1 MAKKP
6 STGKAA
12 KKKSNSKLSFH
23 KQLVLNRFMFR
34 FFKDGTLQG
43 LKLRL
48 GEDRFEGIHEDGQ
61 SLFFHELSNYLF
73 EVDLVDLDELR
84 RYDLNIVKHWQQITE
99 HRNRKEETVLNM
111 KYFQYL
117 SLLFTEI
124 YLDWHFNRKQELL
137 DGLNRELEAYNVENS
152 KTAKD
157 RANQFRN
164 YILDDLNK
172 LAFWNATGSGKTL
185 LLHVN
190 ILQYLHYFQNG
201 NANHYPDKI
210 ILLTPD
216 ERLSQQHM
224 NELYDSGF
232 SHIQLFDKSK
242 PTPFRGTIEVIDI
255 NKLADEMGDKTVAVE
270 AFEGKNLVLI
280 DEGHKGTGTAA
291 GAWMRR
297 RDKLTRDGFAFEYSA
312 TFGQAV
318 SDGKT
323 VEAIETDLKK
333 KKAKMLFE
341 TTALG
346 KLTEEQLA
354 QLELD
359 SEAKRDARIQATRE
373 VYGKSILFDYSY
385 KFFYE
390 DGYGKESLILNLNP
404 EQDKQDE
411 RRYEYFT
418 ACLLSFYQQ
427 QYLFNKNKDQLAEF
441 NIEKPLWVFVG
452 NTVGGEDSDIHA
464 VLRFLAW
471 FLNHEAQAKAWIK
484 DLVDNKARIL
494 DTKGRN
500 IFEKRFTALMHDAEG
515 IYVDILAKLFNTTH
529 SGQRLRVLNLIG
541 SKGELALQVGDAEPF
556 GLINIGD
563 SPSLYK
569 MCEEDTTFDYQR
581 DDFARS
587 LFHTLN
593 DKDSKLHILI
603 GSRKFT
609 EGWSSWRVSTMGL
622 LNMGRGEGSQII
634 QLFGRGVRLKGRD
647 YSLKRSTPA
656 QRPKRIHLD
665 KLETLNIFGVRADYM
680 ATFKQYLEDEGI
692 TPSDEILELNFETR
706 PNLPATKLKTLKLK
720 DGYKDNQKHGFKR
733 VHYPELYQVP
743 TEFEGK
749 IKLPHVKLD
758 LYPKL
763 ESIDTSRKGDNTPVN
778 VRYEGKLDYKVI
790 AAFDFERLYLAVQ
803 DYKLQRGWSNL
814 RLDKQRLMDF
824 CLGKTEFSN
833 KWYTLLIPKS
843 ELDVK
848 QFSDVSKQEDIMLRL
863 LLDYTDRFYQ
873 ALKNAYEG
881 QFYQVTQVQED
892 DPGMIGMYHFEIEES
907 DEGMDYAERLEQ
919 LQEIVTRGDIGK
931 AKEWTAPGMVAVSFD
946 KHLYYPLLSVEKDAD
961 LPLKMRP
968 TAFDAPSEVAFVRD
982 LEQFIE
988 TPKGQEIIG
997 DKSLYLL
1004 RNADTKSKGLGFAT
1018 AGNFYPDFLLW
1029 LVDDKTGKQWLSL
1042 VDPKGIR
1049 NLNLDDAKF
1058 GLYKEIKSLERKI
1071 NDQNLSLSAF
1081 VVSATEHRDL
1091 INVSEPQ
1098 DLLEERNI
1106 LFMDDNT
1113 YLEKMLLKMLAFSHA
1128 PTDEMSEEQLA
1139 NLLLAKVKWAEQSTS
1154 TRSKSLHVMH
1164 DSVQFIK
1171 CLTVNGSDGSGGAS
1185 YHKLPGFMK
1194 LLKNVVSIDGD
1205 FSLGFLSDALCLG
1218 AIVRALETVLTK
1230 EIKLSSDD
1238 ALVLLGFPK
1247 QMKRTA
1253 RELLDEI
1260 EKLCRT
1266 YGRTRLDEENV
1277 RAILCNL
1284 EQHDIV
1290 KKVSYEE
1297 GTWELN
1303 ERFSIS
1309 PF

>member
-1 MAKKP
+1 MAISAPKKAIA
-6 STGKAA
+6 GKAV
-12 KKKSNSKLSFH
+12 KKQRNSKLSFH

-48 GEDRFEGIHEDGQ
+48 GEDRFEGIHDDGQ

-73 EVDLVDLDELR
+73 EVDLIDLDELR

-99 HRNRKEETVLNM
+99 KRNRKEDTVLNM

-124 YLDWHFNRKQELL
+124 YLDWHFNRKQALL
-137 DGLNRELEAYNVENS
+137 DGLNRELNTYNTENS

-157 RANQFRN
+157 KANQFRN

-201 NANHYPDKI
+201 NVNHYPDKI

-232 SHIQLFDKSK
+232 SHIQLFDKNK

-323 VEAIETDLKK
+323 VDSVEADIKK
-333 KKAKMLFE
+333 KKSKMLFD
-341 TTALG
+341 LPVS

-354 QLELD
+354 QLNLD
-359 SEAKRDARIQATRE
+359 TEEKRDARIQATRE
-373 VYGKSILFDYSY
+373 VYAKSVLFDYSY

-404 EQDKQDE
+404 EQDKQDDK
-411 RRYEYFT
+411 RYEYFT

-427 QYLFNKNKDQLAEF
+427 QYLFSKHQDKLTEF

-471 FLNHEAQAKAWIK
+471 FLNNEAQAKAWIK

-494 DTKGRN
+494 DTKDRN
-500 IFEKRFTALMHDAEG
+500 IFEKRFTALMNSSKD
-515 IYVDILAKLFNTTH
+515 IYADILAKLFNTTH

-541 SKGELALQVGDAEPF
+541 SKGELALKVGEAEPF

-581 DDFARS
+581 DDFAKS

-593 DKDSKLHILI
+593 DKGSQLHILI

-647 YSLKRSTPA
+647 YSLKRSTPG
-656 QRPKRIHLD
+656 QRPQGIHLE
-665 KLETLNIFGVRADYM
+665 KLETLNIFGIRADYM
-680 ATFKQYLEDEGI
+680 ATFKQYLEEEGI

-720 DGYKDNQKHGFKR
+720 DGYKDNQKYGFKR

-743 TEFEGK
+743 ADFEGK
-749 IKLPHVKLD
+749 IKLPHIKLD

-763 ESIDTSRKGDNTPVN
+763 ESIDTSRKGDHTPVN
-778 VRYEGKLDYKVI
+778 VRYEGKLDYKII

-814 RLDKQRLMDF
+814 RLDKQRLKAF
-824 CLGKTEFSN
+824 CLGKTALTN
-833 KWYTLLIPKS
+833 TWYSLLIPKS
-843 ELDVK
+843 ELEIR
-848 QFSDVSKQEDIMLRL
+848 QFSDVKKQEDIMLRL
-863 LLDYTDRFYQ
+863 LFDYTDRFYQ

-892 DPGMIGMYHFEIEES
+892 DPGMIKMYHFEIEET
-907 DEGMDYAERLEQ
+907 DDGLAYADRLEQ
-919 LQEIVTRGDIGK
+919 LQKIVANGDIGK
-931 AKEWTAPGMVAVSFD
+931 AKEWNAPGMVAVTFD
-946 KHLYYPLLSVEKDAD
+946 KHLYYPLLSVEKSAD

-968 TAFDAPSEVAFVRD
+968 TAFDAPSEVTFVQD
-982 LEQFIE
+982 LQTFIE
-988 TPKGQEIIG
+988 TSEGQETIG
-997 DKSLYLL
+997 DRSLYLL

-1042 VDPKGIR
+1042 IDPKGIR
-1049 NLNLDDAKF
+1049 NLNLNDPKF
-1058 GLYKEIKSLERKI
+1058 GLYTEIKDLEPKLADKDLI
-1071 NDQNLSLSAF
+1071 LSAF
-1081 VVSATEHRDL
+1081 IVSETLHSSL
-1091 INVSEPQ
+1091 LNVSEPKEK
-1098 DLLEERNI
+1098 LEERNI
-1106 LFMDDNT
+1106 LFMEDT
-1113 YLEKMLLKMLAFSHA
+1113 GPVYLKKLFNKMVA
-1128 PTDEMSEEQLA
+1128 
-1139 NLLLAKVKWAEQSTS
+1139 
-1154 TRSKSLHVMH
+1154 
-1164 DSVQFIK
+1164 
-1171 CLTVNGSDGSGGAS
+1171 
-1185 YHKLPGFMK
+1185 
-1194 LLKNVVSIDGD
+1194 
-1205 FSLGFLSDALCLG
+1205 
-1218 AIVRALETVLTK
+1218 
-1230 EIKLSSDD
+1230 
-1238 ALVLLGFPK
+1238 
-1247 QMKRTA
+1247 
-1253 RELLDEI
+1253 
-1260 EKLCRT
+1260 
-1266 YGRTRLDEENV
+1266 
-1277 RAILCNL
+1277 
-1284 EQHDIV
+1284 
-1290 KKVSYEE
+1290 
-1297 GTWELN
+1297 
-1303 ERFSIS
+1303 
-1309 PF
+1309 

>member
-1 MAKKP
+1 MARAPQTKATTNK
-6 STGKAA
+6 GKAV
-12 KKKSNSKLSFH
+12 KKQTNSKLSFH

-34 FFKDGTLQG
+34 FFKDGSLHG

-61 SLFFHELSNYLF
+61 SLFFHELCSNLF
-73 EVDLVDLDELR
+73 EVDLIDLDELR

-99 HRNRKEETVLNM
+99 HRNRKEDTVLNM

-124 YLDWHFNRKQELL
+124 YLDWHFNRKQALL
-137 DGLNRELEAYNVENS
+137 DGLNRELASYNAENNT
-152 KTAKD
+152 TAKD
-157 RANQFRN
+157 KANQFRD
-164 YILDDLNK
+164 YVLDDLNK

-185 LLHVN
+185 LLHIN

-201 NANHYPDKI
+201 NTTHYPDKI

-224 NELYDSGF
+224 SELYDSGF

-255 NKLADEMGDKTVAVE
+255 NKLADDMGDKTVAVE
-270 AFEGKNLVLI
+270 AFEGNNLVLI

-318 SDGKT
+318 ADGKT
-323 VEAIETDLKK
+323 VDAVEADIKK
-333 KKAKMLFE
+333 KKAKMLFD

-346 KLTEEQLA
+346 RLTEEQLA

-359 SEAKRDARIQATRE
+359 AEEQRDARIQATRE

-404 EQDKQDE
+404 EQDKQND

-427 QYLFNKNKDQLAEF
+427 QYLFNKHKDKLAEF

-471 FLNHEAQAKAWIK
+471 FLNHESQAKAWIH
-484 DLVDNKARIL
+484 DLVSNKARIL
-494 DTKGRN
+494 DSKDRN
-500 IFEKRFTALMHDAEG
+500 IFENRFTALMNGPED
-515 IYVDILAKLFNTTH
+515 IYADILAKLFNTTH

-541 SKGELALQVGDAEPF
+541 SKGELALQVGEAAPF

-563 SPSLYK
+563 SPSLYA
-569 MCEEDTTFDYQR
+569 MCEDDETFDYQR
-581 DDFARS
+581 DDFAKT

-656 QRPKRIHLD
+656 QRPKGIHLD

-720 DGYKDNQKHGFKR
+720 DGYKDNQKLGFKR
-733 VHYPELYQVP
+733 VHFPELYQIP
-743 TEFEGK
+743 AEFEGK
-749 IKLPHVKLD
+749 IKLPHIKLD

-763 ESIDTSRKGDNTPVN
+763 EAIDTSRKGDNTPVN
-778 VRYEGKLDYKVI
+778 VRHEGKLDYKVI
-790 AAFDFERLYLAVQ
+790 AAFDFDRLYLAIQ
-803 DYKLQRGWSNL
+803 DFKLQRGWSNL
-814 RLDKQRLMDF
+814 RLDKAQLMKF
-824 CLGKTEFSN
+824 CLGKTTASN
-833 KWYTLLIPKS
+833 GWYTLLIPQS
-843 ELDVK
+843 ELQITQYADIR
-848 QFSDVSKQEDIMLRL
+848 KQEDIMLRL
-863 LLDYTDRFYQ
+863 LLDYTDRFYKT
-873 ALKNAYEG
+873 LKNAYEG

-892 DPGMIGMYHFEIEES
+892 DPGMIKVYHFEIEDS
-907 DEGMDYAERLEQ
+907 DDGLVYAERLEQ
-919 LQEIVTRGDIGK
+919 LQKIVAQGDIGQ
-931 AKEWTAPGMVAVSFD
+931 AKTWDAPGMIAVTFD
-946 KHLYYPLLSVEKDAD
+946 RHLYYPLLSIEKNAT
-961 LPLKMRP
+961 LPLKLRP
-968 TAFDAPSEVAFVRD
+968 AAFDAPSEVSFINDLQAFID
-982 LEQFIE
+982 

-997 DKSLYLL
+997 DRSLYLL
-1004 RNADTKSKGLGFAT
+1004 RNADSKSKGLGFAT

-1029 LVDDKTGKQWLSL
+1029 LVDDVTGKQWLSL
-1042 VDPKGIR
+1042 IDPKGIR

-1058 GLYKEIKSLERKI
+1058 GLYKEVKGLGPKLAD
-1071 NDQNLSLSAF
+1071 NDLVLSAF
-1081 VVSATEHRDL
+1081 IVSETLHSELLNVSASKVE
-1091 INVSEPQ
+1091 
-1098 DLLEERNI
+1098 LEERNV
-1106 LFMDDNT
+1106 LFMEDT
-1113 YLEKMLLKMLAFSHA
+1113 GPVY
-1128 PTDEMSEEQLA
+1128 
-1139 NLLLAKVKWAEQSTS
+1139 LAKLFQKMVA
-1154 TRSKSLHVMH
+1154 
-1164 DSVQFIK
+1164 
-1171 CLTVNGSDGSGGAS
+1171 
-1185 YHKLPGFMK
+1185 
-1194 LLKNVVSIDGD
+1194 
-1205 FSLGFLSDALCLG
+1205 
-1218 AIVRALETVLTK
+1218 
-1230 EIKLSSDD
+1230 
-1238 ALVLLGFPK
+1238 
-1247 QMKRTA
+1247 
-1253 RELLDEI
+1253 
-1260 EKLCRT
+1260 
-1266 YGRTRLDEENV
+1266 
-1277 RAILCNL
+1277 
-1284 EQHDIV
+1284 
-1290 KKVSYEE
+1290 
-1297 GTWELN
+1297 
-1303 ERFSIS
+1303 
-1309 PF
+1309 